1 MANDAGGTVINFHPK
16 RQPFRP
22 RVARKSIEI
31 VENDLPT
38 PPFTTS
44 VAFYQANAEAF
55 IVASVRDI
63 GKREATRI
71 AMEIL
76 RGIARQP

>member
-1 MANDAGGTVINFHPK
+1 MAESNILDFHRP
-16 RQPFRP
+16 PFVKLTTGS
-22 RVARKSIEI
+22 VAKISGWEKHQKTM
-31 VENDLPT
+31 PT

-63 GKREATRI
+63 GKREAMRI
-71 AMEIL
+71 VEEMRRA
-76 RGIARQP
+76 IAGKP